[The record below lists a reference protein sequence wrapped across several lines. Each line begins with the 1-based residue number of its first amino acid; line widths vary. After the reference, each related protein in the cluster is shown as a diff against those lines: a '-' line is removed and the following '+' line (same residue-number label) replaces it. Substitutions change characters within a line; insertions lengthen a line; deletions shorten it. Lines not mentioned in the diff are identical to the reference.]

1 MYSLYAKKSCL
12 LLKQAFS
19 TFILHIESLLNNNI
33 TVKDSFE
40 PFSASIDR
48 LLDKLGLV
56 AIRCQFC
63 LLLVDKEG
71 CACHRN
77 GFLVLA
83 LIIDAFLKQV
93 YMQQCM

>member
-1 MYSLYAKKSCL
+1 MPENSIFNTLI
-12 LLKQAFS
+12 LLK
-19 TFILHIESLLNNNI
+19 
-33 TVKDSFE
+33 
-40 PFSASIDR
+40 IDWQ
-48 LLDKLGLV
+48 KHTCTLV
-56 AIRCQFC
+56 AIPCQFC

-77 GFLVLA
+77 GFLVWV